1 MTANEPG
8 QAQQLSAVLPLKI
21 FGLNYIENLARC
33 DILFSSLRTHG
44 AGLLREI
51 LIVVTAREEA
61 QIREKLS
68 IWSDLPLTIINE
80 DDLAPAFSRFGCV
93 NGWLKQQIIKLG
105 VADFISTEYFL
116 TLDPDVILCKPMTA
130 TDIFVNGKAILEP
143 ELRRDHAS
151 WWVGSARMLGI
162 PYDLERPGMSVTPA
176 ILSRTV
182 CRRLHDDLRERYRCD
197 WIVALLNG
205 SSLAWTEY
213 TLYYLT
219 AERHGL
225 LDIYHML
232 PERGSA
238 RLFCRSNVW
247 LLGQWANWDA
257 PGCFGPEDPGL
268 FTIVQN
274 STHISPAEIR
284 SRLTGRLSVPRD
296 LRVTPRLWM
305 RALGED
311 IIKRII
317 CLPRSPQAL
326 ARKLVTK
333 LARIFGI

>member
-1 MTANEPG
+1 MTTIQPG

-21 FGLNYIENLARC
+21 FGLDYIENLARC
-33 DILFSSLRTHG
+33 DILFSSLRTYG

-61 QIREKLS
+61 QIREQLS
-68 IWSDLPLTIINE
+68 IWNDLPITIINE
-80 DDLAPAFSRFGCV
+80 DDLAPAFTRFGRV

-105 VADFISTEYFL
+105 VADLVSTEYFL

-130 TDIFVNGKAILEP
+130 ADIFVNGKAILEP
-143 ELRRDHAS
+143 EPRSNHAS
-151 WWVGSARMLGI
+151 WWVGSSTVLGI
-162 PYDLERPGMSVTPA
+162 PNDLERPGMSVTPA

-197 WIVALLNG
+197 WIVALL
-205 SSLAWTEY
+205 SRPSLAWTEY

-225 LDIYHML
+225 LDIYHVL
-232 PERGSA
+232 PERGNA

-247 LLGQWANWDA
+247 LLEQWANWDA

-274 STHISPAEIR
+274 STHVSPADIR

-296 LRVTPRLWM
+296 LRVTPRLWV

-311 IIKRII
+311 IIKRIFS
-317 CLPRSPQAL
+317 LPRSPQAL
-326 ARKLVTK
+326 AKKLVVK
-333 LARIFGI
+333 LTRFFGT